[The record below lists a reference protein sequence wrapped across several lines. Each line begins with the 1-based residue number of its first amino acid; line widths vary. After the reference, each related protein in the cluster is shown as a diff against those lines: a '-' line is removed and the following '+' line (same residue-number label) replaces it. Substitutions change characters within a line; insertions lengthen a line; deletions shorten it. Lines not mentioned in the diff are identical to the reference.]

1 MAKYTKEQIDKANKA
16 SIVEYAT
23 WRGIELRKS
32 GNNYYNGVLH
42 DSLVITVSKN
52 AWTWNSRGLNG
63 TGAVSFCESYELA
76 DKKMSD
82 KAKFMEAV
90 KLVLKSK
97 AEAEKPHEEK
107 AEPFDPK
114 DIEIAENFAQSKDY
128 LANIRKIN
136 PQLID
141 RLHNLGL
148 IKQTPIR
155 YDDKPDAVFIWR
167 ENGKIVGASEQGLT
181 KIPGKRSYKK
191 IIRNSTSGSGWQFD
205 LTKTN
210 ELPHSIIF
218 FESEIDAMSYATA
231 FEKMNKA
238 AIDTR
243 FVAMDGL
250 KDDVIVKQSAILAKE
265 LEQKGESI
273 KHVIIAC
280 DNDEAGMNFAKK
292 MHKVF
297 SKIEFAIPNKRF
309 GKDWNDVAVSL
320 AQN

>member
-16 SIVEYAT
+16 SIVEYAA

-63 TGAVSFCESYELA
+63 TGAVSFCEGYELA
-76 DKKMSD
+76 NKDMSD

-107 AEPFDPK
+107 IEPFNPK
-114 DIEIAENFAQSKDY
+114 DIEATDDFAQSKYY
-128 LANIRKIN
+128 LANIRKID

-155 YDDKPDAVFIWR
+155 DNDKPNAVFIWR
-167 ENGKIVGASEQGLT
+167 ENNKIVGASEQGLT
-181 KIPGKRSYKK
+181 KTPGKRSYKK

-205 LTKTN
+205 LTKN
-210 ELPHSIIF
+210 SELPHSIIF
-218 FESEIDAMSYATA
+218 FESEIDAMSYVTA
-231 FEKMNKA
+231 FKKMKKEA
-238 AIDTR
+238 VDTR

-250 KDDVIVKQSAILAKE
+250 KDDVIIKQCAILAKE

-273 KHVIIAC
+273 EHVIIAC
-280 DNDEAGMNFAKK
+280 DNDDAGMNFAKK
-292 MHKVF
+292 IHKTF
-297 SKIEFAIPNKRF
+297 SKIEFALPNKRF

-320 AQN
+320 AQK